1 MDSEEP
7 LERWAERRD
16 RRLRPVGQLK
26 AVIIGHEDRSSHLH
40 PDLPRVLLR
49 WDGYQW
55 LPESYAEN
63 FAAAQRLLHGISG
76 DGVIQGTS
84 PPPRKK
90 SAGRHRRPA

>member
-1 MDSEEP
+1 MDDEEP
-7 LERWAERRD
+7 LEPWAKRRAG
-16 RRLRPVGQLK
+16 RLRPVGLVK
-26 AVIIGHEDRSSHLH
+26 AVVLGHEDRSSHLH

-55 LPESYAEN
+55 LPEQYADN
-63 FAAAQRLLHGISG
+63 FAAAQRLLHGIPG
-76 DGVIQGTS
+76 DGVVQAAP